1 MNSLDQII
9 KVGNTKGLQHQV
21 AKIYIDIRTFDFVA
35 KILKLQKSY
44 F

>member
-9 KVGNTKGLQHQV
+9 KGLQHQV